1 MRQQTN
7 KFSAVKDPD
16 VTVSAQLIGLF
27 VKNHADNVVCIAVCG
42 RHPLKNHSDIDILGD

>member
-16 VTVSAQLIGLF
+16 VTVSAQLRITPITSS
-27 VKNHADNVVCIAVCG
+27 V
-42 RHPLKNHSDIDILGD
+42 